1 MLWRKHLRPLV
12 TPIRHRQA
20 AYDGDIYIYIYISIM
35 FDQPKQDSFAEI
47 FLGNEYASYSDENLC
62 RSGEMGTLQL

>member
-1 MLWRKHLRPLV
+1 
-12 TPIRHRQA
+12 
-20 AYDGDIYIYIYISIM
+20 M

-62 RSGEMGTLQL
+62 RSGEMGDIAFVAASKWGQGSVVCKRDKG